1 MVRKLNPIIIKLGGS
16 VITEKDK
23 LFKPS
28 TTIIERLAREIA
40 KANVE
45 PIVII
50 HGGGSFGHPVAHKY
64 DLVKGYKYSDQLIGF
79 AKTRQAM
86 VELNKLIID
95 ALINNNLSAVSV
107 QPSSCIITQNGR
119 IDTFNIEA
127 VKKLLDLNL
136 IPVLYGDAV
145 LDYDLGF
152 TILSGD
158 QLVAYLAVK
167 LISKKIIIG
176 VDVDGLYTKD
186 PKKDSKANLIK
197 HITIK
202 KLKEILEA
210 IDVTTNTD
218 VTGGMKGKLIELIP
232 ALRKGTII
240 KIINAK
246 IPNRLIKALKDEEV
260 KGTTLSPR

>member
-1 MVRKLNPIIIKLGGS
+1 MARKLNPIIIKLGGS
-16 VITEKDK
+16 VITEKDR

-40 KANVE
+40 ISKTG

-50 HGGGSFGHPVAHKY
+50 HGGGSFGHPIANQY
-64 DLVKGYKYSDQLIGF
+64 DLVKGYKYSDQLMGF

-86 VELNKLIID
+86 VELNKMIID
-95 ALINNNLSAVSV
+95 ALIKNNLSAVSV
-107 QPSSCIITQNGR
+107 QPSSCIITKNGR
-119 IDTFNIEA
+119 IDTFNCET

-158 QLVAYLAVK
+158 QLSAYLALK
-167 LISKKIIIG
+167 LISKKIVIG
-176 VDVDGLYTKD
+176 VDVNGLYTKD
-186 PKKDSKANLIK
+186 PKKDSTASLIK
-197 HITIK
+197 HITIE
-202 KLKEILEA
+202 KLKKIIEGMDI
-210 IDVTTNTD
+210 TTYTD
-218 VTGGMKGKLIELIP
+218 VTGGMKGKIIELIP
-232 ALRKGTII
+232 AIKRGTII

-246 IPNRLIKALKDEEV
+246 IPNRLVKALRDEEV
-260 KGTTLSPR
+260 KGTTLLLG